1 MDNGHRPP
9 LGRAQGYLLCHLQ
22 PHNSWGW
29 QDVLSTKSKSS
40 SLKLKTGT
48 ARKKRLTNKIVK
60 NNHLPEVESDQRK
73 LAEVCPALQNVSSVD
88 LREMWRKTWCC
99 WRRRCCWTT
108 RRWWPFL
115 ISAGKMAYAIQPS
128 FIPFFSRKHDRVLP
142 VWGPPKTSIFKES
155 LLQQK
160 SEFWCWFSPL
170 ALFLRGGCR

>member
-1 MDNGHRPP
+1 MHFFKIWKITKHCWNDGHRPP

-22 PHNSWGW
+22 PHSSWGW
-29 QDVLSTKSKSS
+29 QDVLPTKSKSS

-48 ARKKRLTNKIVK
+48 ARKKRLTNKIVR

-88 LREMWRKTWCC
+88 LREMWRKTWC

-115 ISAGKMAYAIQPS
+115 ISAGKMAYAIQSS

-142 VWGPPKTSIFKES
+142 VWGPPKTIIY
-155 LLQQK
+155 
-160 SEFWCWFSPL
+160 
-170 ALFLRGGCR
+170 R